1 MKILRVEVET
11 LSEGLLILV
20 PFSTLNWNG
29 VEESDESDG
38 QVENWVDQ
46 DLFEYCVLVEVK
58 HL

>member
-20 PFSTLNWNG
+20 PISILNWNG

>member
-20 PFSTLNWNG
+20 PISTLNWNG
-29 VEESDESDG
+29 VEESDKSDG

>member
-1 MKILRVEVET
+1 MKILRVKVET

-20 PFSTLNWNG
+20 PISILNWNG